1 MTYISTINTQ
11 AYRIE
16 PGENEAE
23 RTITLDG
30 KTHTIDWRH
39 IAPLA
44 ADAKGQVSA
53 GGRYS
58 LIIEGNSY
66 EVFARRI
73 SKADE
78 KDGETYEIYVA
89 GQRFEVKVED
99 ERTKLLAGLVKSAA
113 ATGEAKVQAP
123 MPGLVIGIPLEE
135 GASVKQ
141 GQTVVV
147 LEAMKMENDLAAPI
161 AGIIKE
167 IRVSKGQTVDQG
179 QVLVVVAGE

>member
-1 MTYISTINTQ
+1 MTFISTVNTQ
-11 AYRIE
+11 NYHID
-16 PGENEAE
+16 PGENGPQ

-30 KTHTIDWRH
+30 KQHAIDWRQ

-44 ADAKGQVSA
+44 ADAKGHGGV

-58 LIIEGNSY
+58 LIIGGYSY
-66 EVFARRI
+66 EVFARCI
-73 SKADE
+73 TKADE
-78 KDGETYEIYVA
+78 KDGETYEILVA

-99 ERTKLLAGLVKSAA
+99 ERAKLLANLVKSAA
-113 ATGEAKVQAP
+113 TTSEAKVQAP

-135 GASVKQ
+135 GATVNQ

-147 LEAMKMENDLAAPI
+147 LEAMKMENDLASPI
-161 AGIIKE
+161 TGIIKE

-179 QVLVVVAGE
+179 QMLVIVAGE